1 MAAHR
6 NVAIYHDG
14 LRTSVLELESG
25 ERTRPDLAAYAY
37 RISIGFV
44 VAYALPFALAS
55 GILTIHMIL
64 LGTDVVG
71 VRCRTLV
78 AAAGGGLAWGLAVVA
93 GVDLFVHGVARL
105 PVATTGRELLWL
117 PLVYSLPLLG
127 VVAAAELHGFR
138 GGVVA
143 AAATLAVWAVAHAVL
158 RAAFPASATVFGSGL
173 VALAVVVV
181 ALAVLALRERAED
194 AADLAFF
201 EENIR
206 RARRGWP
213 YLLPIAALIAVT
225 ASSGWIAGEPVQ
237 LALLSSNHL
246 EGAAVVAVFSA
257 IGFLPLQGMT
267 GLVSGV
273 WNQDGY
279 PDWLLGAG
287 YVISN
292 PVLAGAAGAGLM
304 AVELGTLR
312 PVARLLDDPARHH
325 LARQR
330 GARCARRRPGARDAR
345 GRRPRRDRRRRP
357 GRGVRRDRRLR
368 AERRARPAGDA
379 ARGAGLRLRRRA
391 RRDRHRPRARPV
403 HVTTTTKATAMRE
416 RPLGRSGLTVSELSL
431 GTWAFGG
438 DEWGPP
444 RDAEAIATIRAAV
457 DAGVT
462 LVDTADVYGYGHAR
476 TSCGAR
482 SPARR
487 RRCSSAA
494 RPATTS
500 STRRGRPAAAR
511 SASTRAT
518 CAVRSRER

>member
-1 MAAHR
+1 VDDEVAKLAVIGVLGAASAAAAHR

-173 VALAVVVV
+173 VALVVVV
-181 ALAVLALRERAED
+181 LALAVLALRERAED
-194 AADLAFF
+194 AADPAFF

-237 LALLSSNHL
+237 LALLGSNHR

-312 PVARLLDDPARHH
+312 PVARLLTTRPGITSLGNA
-325 LARQR
+325 AR
-330 GARCARRRPGARDAR
+330 GALDVVPALAMLAGGVLAATAVAGPVGAFVVIGASALNDAR
-345 GRRPRRDRRRRP
+345 GRPVMP
-357 GRGVRRDRRLR
+357 LAAPVFGYVAVLVGTGVAHEL
-368 AERRARPAGDA
+368 
-379 ARGAGLRLRRRA
+379 GLF
-391 RRDRHRPRARPV
+391 
-403 HVTTTTKATAMRE
+403 T
-416 RPLGRSGLTVSELSL
+416 
-431 GTWAFGG
+431 
-438 DEWGPP
+438 
-444 RDAEAIATIRAAV
+444 
-457 DAGVT
+457 
-462 LVDTADVYGYGHAR
+462 
-476 TSCGAR
+476 
-482 SPARR
+482 
-487 RRCSSAA
+487 
-494 RPATTS
+494 
-500 STRRGRPAAAR
+500 
-511 SASTRAT
+511 
-518 CAVRSRER
+518 